1 MTKAKSAFTA
11 KWVEAVA
18 ATDKRQE
25 IPDPSLKGFYLIIQ
39 PLPGGGKSWAV
50 RYKGKSKFTIGS
62 VGAWKLADAR
72 KEAGRIMRAY
82 DEGRDPRA
90 EKKEASSDDNLV
102 ENVLG
107 EFLKRHVKAKNK
119 DRTAYDVE
127 NTINREIRP
136 KWKGKMI
143 TAIRRRDVVNLL
155 DDMVDRGVP
164 TMAVRTYALLK
175 KFFNWCVE
183 RGILEVS
190 PMGGLKPPA
199 TVEARDRV
207 LSDMELRW
215 TWLAADEI
223 GWPFGPLFKLLA
235 VTAQRKE
242 EVAGASRPEFDLKAK
257 EPVWVIPPARAK
269 NGREHRVP
277 VTPLAI
283 SLIESLPV
291 IGGSSLLFTTT
302 GETTVGG
309 FSKAKER
316 LDAAMLKIARNE
328 ARERGD
334 DPDAVKIEPWVL
346 HDFRRTAASGMAA
359 QGVQPHVI
367 EAVLNHKSGT
377 IKGVAAVYNR
387 YDYDQEKKGALLRWE
402 RRIKKVI
409 AAEPGSNVISFG
421 KFTLRETGE

>member
-1 MTKAKSAFTA
+1 
-11 KWVEAVA
+11 
-18 ATDKRQE
+18 
-25 IPDPSLKGFYLIIQ
+25 
-39 PLPGGGKSWAV
+39 
-50 RYKGKSKFTIGS
+50 
-62 VGAWKLADAR
+62 
-72 KEAGRIMRAY
+72 

-215 TWLAADEI
+215 TWLAADE
-223 GWPFGPLFKLLA
+223 
-235 VTAQRKE
+235 
-242 EVAGASRPEFDLKAK
+242 
-257 EPVWVIPPARAK
+257 
-269 NGREHRVP
+269 
-277 VTPLAI
+277 
-283 SLIESLPV
+283 
-291 IGGSSLLFTTT
+291 
-302 GETTVGG
+302 
-309 FSKAKER
+309 
-316 LDAAMLKIARNE
+316 
-328 ARERGD
+328 
-334 DPDAVKIEPWVL
+334 
-346 HDFRRTAASGMAA
+346 
-359 QGVQPHVI
+359 
-367 EAVLNHKSGT
+367 
-377 IKGVAAVYNR
+377 
-387 YDYDQEKKGALLRWE
+387 
-402 RRIKKVI
+402 
-409 AAEPGSNVISFG
+409 
-421 KFTLRETGE
+421 

>member
-1 MTKAKSAFTA
+1 MAKVKTAFTA
-11 KWVEAVA
+11 KWVEAVK

-25 IPDPSLKGFYLIIQ
+25 IPDPGFKGFYLIVQ
-39 PLPGGGKSWAV
+39 PLPSGAKSFALRYRGKA
-50 RYKGKSKFTIGS
+50 KFTIGS
-62 VGAWKLADAR
+62 VTAWTLKDAH
-72 KEAGRIMRAY
+72 KEAGRVMRAF

-90 EKKEASSDDNLV
+90 EKKEASSDDNLI
-102 ENVLG
+102 ENVLD
-107 EFLKRHVKAKNK
+107 EFLKRHVKAKNGA
-119 DRTAYDVE
+119 RTAYDVE
-127 NTINREIRP
+127 NTIRREIKP
-136 KWKGKMI
+136 KMKGKMI
-143 TAIRRRDVVNLL
+143 TAIRRRDVISLL

-175 KFFNWCVE
+175 KFFNWCIE

-207 LSDMELRW
+207 LSDAELRW
-215 TWLAADEI
+215 AWLAADEI
-223 GWPFGPLFKLLA
+223 GWPFGPLFKMLA

-242 EVAGASRPEFDLKAK
+242 EVAGASRSEFDLKAT

-269 NGREHRVP
+269 NGREHLVP
-277 VTPLAI
+277 VTPLALN
-283 SLIESLPV
+283 LIGSLPV
-291 IGGSSLLFTTT
+291 INESHLLFTTN

-316 LDAAMLKIARNE
+316 LDAAMLKIARSE

-334 DPDAVKIEPWVL
+334 DPDAVKIAPWKL

-367 EAVLNHKSGT
+367 EAVLNHKTGT

-387 YDYDQEKKGALLRWE
+387 YDYAREKKRALTGWE
-402 RRIKKVI
+402 KHVRSII
-409 AAEPGSNVISFG
+409 AAKPGSNFVPFQIRG
-421 KFTLRETGE
+421 TEQ